1 MSSSKNFSK
10 KSNQF
15 FPRLDVP
22 TTLFIQF
29 TLFYILQGG
38 FVEVKRP
45 EGRKKRSG
53 VCIGIW
59 LAVGALC
66 AIIVILMAY
75 MAANYLENQS
85 RGLLHK
91 FRLTKKLVG
100 L

>member
-1 MSSSKNFSK
+1 M
-10 KSNQF
+10 
-15 FPRLDVP
+15 
-22 TTLFIQF
+22 
-29 TLFYILQGG
+29 
-38 FVEVKRP
+38 EVKRP

-66 AIIVILMAY
+66 AIILILMAY

-91 FRLTKKLVG
+91 LRLTKNESAYETLREFEIVFGSLRGQTVQFVNRKRIP
-100 L
+100 